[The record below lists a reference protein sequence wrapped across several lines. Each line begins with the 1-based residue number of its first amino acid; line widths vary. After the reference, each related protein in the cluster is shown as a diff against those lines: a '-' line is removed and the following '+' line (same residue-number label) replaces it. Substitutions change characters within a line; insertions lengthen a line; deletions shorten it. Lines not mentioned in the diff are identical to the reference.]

1 MNFVSLVCCQ
11 QICLWRR
18 KNGDIYGYVHTT
30 KFHNHKGNEE
40 GITHNPVVKSAKEI
54 RRNMIDGGGLSKIE
68 SFTIVHEHEYML

>member
-18 KNGDIYGYVHTT
+18 KNGDVYVYIQLNFTT
-30 KFHNHKGNEE
+30 IKAMQE
-40 GITHNPVVKSAKEI
+40 GITHNSVVKSAKEI
-54 RRNMIDGGGLSKIE
+54 RRNVIDGGGLSKIE